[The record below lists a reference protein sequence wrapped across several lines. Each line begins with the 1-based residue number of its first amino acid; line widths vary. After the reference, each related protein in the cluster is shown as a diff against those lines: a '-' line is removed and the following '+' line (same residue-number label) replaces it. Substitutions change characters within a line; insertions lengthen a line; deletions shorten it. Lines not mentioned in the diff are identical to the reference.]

1 MGFAEMTRTPAI
13 GLTLLAAAL
22 WLAGCSTTR
31 TGEYSSLPP
40 APQHPEPSEQAIPA
54 PPVSVPASDPGDA
67 PDRYPDLL
75 DRIRAGY
82 ALTDV
87 RHDAVDR
94 ELAHYRSQPELLD
107 RTFRRGARYLH
118 YIVTEIEKRGMPME
132 LALLPVVESAFNPV
146 AYSRSRASGLWQFMP
161 RTGRHYGLDQ
171 TWWLDERR
179 DVIESTQAALSYLQ
193 YLHRY
198 FDGDWFL
205 AIAAYNGGEGT
216 VRQAVASNARAGRG
230 TDFFDLSLRRETRYY
245 VPKLLAIRRII
256 ADPQAYGLQFAPIP
270 NRPYF
275 DVVEPGRQVH
285 IGNAAELAGVTQDD
299 MFALNPAYNRQTTPP
314 KGPHRL
320 LLPIERAE
328 VLRQAMLSP
337 DQAAKLWIAAVKE
350 PDVGSHYVS
359 KGETLSSIARHHGV
373 SLGELKAANGIR
385 GSTIITGQ
393 RLVIPGRRDA
403 PAYRAAAVSA
413 QPAAL
418 TATAAAPTAVADTGP
433 AVHTVR
439 AGDTL
444 WGIARLYGVS
454 VPELAAAN
462 GIQTQTRL
470 ALGTRLTVPASSGT
484 YTRVAAAEST
494 RMTYKVRPGDTLSQI
509 AERFNVTIR
518 QLMGWNGLRNASAL
532 RAGQRLILYV
542 DPSRFSGG

>member
-1 MGFAEMTRTPAI
+1 MRHTRVI
-13 GLTLLAAAL
+13 GLGLLAAASL
-22 WLAGCSTTR
+22 LTGCSTTR
-31 TGEYSSLPP
+31 TGDYSSLPP
-40 APQHPEPSEQAIPA
+40 APQHPENDTA
-54 PPVSVPASDPGDA
+54 PPVAAPVLPPTDPGDA
-67 PDRYPDLL
+67 PGAYADLL

-87 RHDAVDR
+87 QHAAVDR
-94 ELAHYRSQPELLD
+94 ELALYRSLPDLLD
-107 RTFRRGARYLH
+107 RTFRRGARYLY
-118 YIVTEIEKRGMPME
+118 YIVGEIEKRGMPME

-216 VRQAVASNARAGRG
+216 VSRAMHASARSGHG
-230 TDFFDLSLRRETRYY
+230 SGFFDLKLRTETRQY
-245 VPKLLAIRRII
+245 VPKLLAIRRLV
-256 ADPQAYGLQFAPIP
+256 ADPQAFGLQFAPIP

-275 DVVEPGRQVH
+275 DVVDPGRQVH
-285 IGNAAELAGVTQDD
+285 IGNAADVAGVSQDD

-314 KGPHRL
+314 EGPHRL
-320 LLPIERAE
+320 LLPVEPAAI
-328 VLRQAMLSP
+328 LREAMLVP
-337 DQAAKLWIAAVKE
+337 ENGDRLWIAAVKE
-350 PDVGSHYVS
+350 PSAGRHYVQ
-359 KGETLSSIARHHGV
+359 KGETLSSIARHYDV
-373 SLGELKAANGIR
+373 SIGDLKAANEMT

-393 RLVIPGRRDA
+393 RLHIPGRAA
-403 PAYRAAAVSA
+403 PAPIRTAEVRAAPIAPVDTSPAPGSA
-413 QPAAL
+413 ASA
-418 TATAAAPTAVADTGP
+418 GP
-433 AVHTVR
+433 QVHTVR

-444 WGIARLYGVS
+444 WGIARTYGVT

-462 GIQTQTRL
+462 GIGTQTRL
-470 ALGTRLTVPASSGT
+470 SLGTRLTVPASADS
-484 YTRVAAAEST
+484 YRRVASAPETT
-494 RMTYKVRPGDTLSQI
+494 RMTYRVKRGDTLSQI
-509 AERFNVTIR
+509 AERFQVTIR
-518 QLMGWNGLRNASAL
+518 QLMGWNDLRSPSSL

>member
-1 MGFAEMTRTPAI
+1 MTRTTAI
-13 GLTLLAAAL
+13 GLWLLVATL

-31 TGEYSSLPP
+31 TDEYSSLPP
-40 APQHPEPSEQAIPA
+40 TPQHPDQTATATVPPPA
-54 PPVSVPASDPGDA
+54 PVPATDPGDA
-67 PDRYPDLL
+67 PGQYPDLL

-87 RHDAVDR
+87 QHVAVDR
-94 ELAHYRSQPELLD
+94 ELASYRSQPDLLD

-216 VRQAVASNARAGRG
+216 VSQARASSARAGRG
-230 TDFFDLSLRRETRYY
+230 TDFFDLSLRAETRHY
-245 VPKLLAIRRII
+245 VPKLLAIRRIV
-256 ADPQAYGLQFAPIP
+256 ADPQAYGLQFTPIP

-285 IGNAAELAGVTQDD
+285 IGNAADLAGVSQDD

-320 LLPIERAE
+320 LLPVERAE
-328 VLRQAMLSP
+328 VLRQALLSP
-337 DQAAKLWIAAVKE
+337 DQTDQTSKLWVAAVVTE
-350 PDVGSHYVS
+350 PQVGRHYVR
-359 KGETLSSIARHHGV
+359 KGQTLSSIARHYGV
-373 SLGELKAANGIR
+373 SVAELKAANELS
-385 GSTIITGQ
+385 GSTIVAGQ
-393 RLVIPGRRDA
+393 RLVIPGRSDA
-403 PAYRAAAVSA
+403 PTYRAAASN
-413 QPAAL
+413 P
-418 TATAAAPTAVADTGP
+418 AAAPVAAADAGP
-433 AVHTVR
+433 QVHTVR

-444 WGIARLYGVS
+444 WGIARQYGVS
-454 VPELAAAN
+454 VPELAATN

-484 YTRVAAAEST
+484 YTRIAAATETT

-518 QLMGWNGLRNASAL
+518 QLMGWNQLRSASAL